1 MRNSR
6 GLTQCGGWDFPP
18 RAVRARLLN
27 PWTPARPDLKS
38 GAVVQAWLPPRP
50 AHRAI
55 GIMLLLRFSET
66 SFPPLSLRTG
76 MRSRIIWLE
85 LSILLLTLL
94 FAEFGQVLREI
105 RTDVVL
111 DWFIT
116 LAPLIW
122 IDASIVVLY
131 AFFRLYFTPELV
143 PPRTS
148 AAMKRVSAF
157 LVPNTRVLRG
167 GTRLRK
173 VWVISAVVYAATYA
187 FLQGV
192 FVLDLSGSLSP
203 VFVVI
208 ESAIGYGPGIAWTPT
223 TTFGIQ
229 LRPYSIAA
237 AFALSLLSGLVFALA
252 FQVVAT
258 GRRTGRTLPGPLL
271 GLAVM
276 CPACAG
282 GPVSGL
288 VLASVAPIAFMGG
301 MGSAS
306 AFSRLLGFSTVLLVV
321 ALVLLWTVISF
332 ITNVLLPDVS
342 ARAADSAQP
351 GSA

>member
-1 MRNSR
+1 MWIRS
-6 GLTQCGGWDFPP
+6 P
-18 RAVRARLLN
+18 
-27 PWTPARPDLKS
+27 
-38 GAVVQAWLPPRP
+38 
-50 AHRAI
+50 
-55 GIMLLLRFSET
+55 ET
-66 SFPPLSLRTG
+66 SFSLGSLRSR
-76 MRSRIIWLE
+76 MRTRIVWLE
-85 LSILLLTLL
+85 LSLILLALT
-94 FAEFGQVLREI
+94 FAELGEVLREL

-111 DWFIT
+111 DWFVS

-122 IDASIVVLY
+122 INVSVIVLY
-131 AFFRLYFTPELV
+131 GFFRLYFSPDLAPV
-143 PPRTS
+143 PIQSVRGS
-148 AAMKRVSAF
+148 AHPF
-157 LVPNTRVLRG
+157 LVPNFRILRAGAESFRRVWGIAALAY
-167 GTRLRK
+167 
-173 VWVISAVVYAATYA
+173 AVAYAL
-187 FLQGV
+187 LQGI
-192 FVLDLSGSLSP
+192 FVVDLSGSLQP

-208 ESAIGYGPGIAWTPT
+208 ESAVGYGPGIAWAPT

-288 VLASVAPIAFMGG
+288 FLAYVAPIAFMGG

-342 ARAADSAQP
+342 TTAADSALP

>member
-1 MRNSR
+1 
-6 GLTQCGGWDFPP
+6 
-18 RAVRARLLN
+18 
-27 PWTPARPDLKS
+27 
-38 GAVVQAWLPPRP
+38 
-50 AHRAI
+50 
-55 GIMLLLRFSET
+55 
-66 SFPPLSLRTG
+66 

-85 LSILLLTLL
+85 LSILLLALL
-94 FAEFGQVLREI
+94 FAEFGEVLREI

-111 DWFIT
+111 DWFVT

-157 LVPNTRVLRG
+157 LVPNMRVLRG

-173 VWVISAVVYAATYA
+173 VWAISAVVYAVAYA

-192 FVLDLSGSLSP
+192 FVVDLSGSLSP
-203 VFVVI
+203 VFVII
-208 ESAIGYGPGIAWTPT
+208 ESAIGYGPGIAWAPTPT
-223 TTFGIQ
+223 FGVQ
-229 LRPYSIAA
+229 LRPYSVVAA
-237 AFALSLLSGLVFALA
+237 VALSLLSGLVFALA
-252 FQVVAT
+252 LQAIAT
-258 GRRTGRTLPGPLL
+258 SRRTTRAIPSPLL

-282 GPVSGL
+282 GPISGL
-288 VLASVAPIAFMGG
+288 FLAYVAPIAFMGG

-321 ALVLLWTVISF
+321 TLLLLWTVISF
-332 ITNVLLPDVS
+332 ITNALLPDVS
-342 ARAADSAQP
+342 TEAADHAQP

>member
-6 GLTQCGGWDFPP
+6 GLTQCGGWEFPR
-18 RAVRARLLN
+18 RAGRAQLYHTH
-27 PWTPARPDLKS
+27 TPASPDLKS
-38 GAVVQAWLPPRP
+38 GAVVQAWLPPLP

-94 FAEFGQVLREI
+94 FAEFGEVLREI

-148 AAMKRVSAF
+148 AAMKLVSAF
-157 LVPNTRVLRG
+157 LVRNTRVLR
-167 GTRLRK
+167 
-173 VWVISAVVYAATYA
+173 
-187 FLQGV
+187 
-192 FVLDLSGSLSP
+192 
-203 VFVVI
+203 
-208 ESAIGYGPGIAWTPT
+208 
-223 TTFGIQ
+223 
-229 LRPYSIAA
+229 
-237 AFALSLLSGLVFALA
+237 
-252 FQVVAT
+252 
-258 GRRTGRTLPGPLL
+258 
-271 GLAVM
+271 
-276 CPACAG
+276 
-282 GPVSGL
+282 
-288 VLASVAPIAFMGG
+288 
-301 MGSAS
+301 
-306 AFSRLLGFSTVLLVV
+306 
-321 ALVLLWTVISF
+321 
-332 ITNVLLPDVS
+332 
-342 ARAADSAQP
+342 
-351 GSA
+351 